1 MFFSALKLKKFFY
14 FTVTLHT
21 YNSVKSLNVDLYGFC
36 DVTSLSGKKSDLKF
50 ETLKILVQIPNG

>member
-36 DVTSLSGKKSDLKF
+36 DVTSLSGEKLDL
-50 ETLKILVQIPNG
+50 